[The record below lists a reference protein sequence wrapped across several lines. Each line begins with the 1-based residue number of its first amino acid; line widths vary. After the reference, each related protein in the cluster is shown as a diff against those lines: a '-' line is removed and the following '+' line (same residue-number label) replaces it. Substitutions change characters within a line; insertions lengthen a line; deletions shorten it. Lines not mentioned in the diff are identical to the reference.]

1 MMLFDKEFEFVGKH
15 ATYCRALKD
24 EISLF
29 STFRETYM
37 ISAIVGFLY
46 GAKSEKD
53 TTEKVNPASI
63 LPSELAKQRLNLRN
77 IYRYIMLLE
86 ETEGFSIDDYK
97 ARTFKDDAEDED
109 PEKIKRN
116 MEIFNSYVLGGIEI
130 LYDRFKDCDSK
141 KNVVNVLNEFL
152 EDFVTDN
159 ELNRE

>member
-1 MMLFDKEFEFVGKH
+1 MLFDKEFEFVGKH
-15 ATYCRALKD
+15 ATYCRALRD

-53 TTEKVNPASI
+53 TTEKVPTASI
-63 LPSELAKQRLNLRN
+63 FPNDFTKQRSNLRN

-86 ETEGFSIDDYK
+86 ETKGFSIDDYK
-97 ARTFKDDAEDED
+97 SRTFKDDADDED
-109 PEKIKRN
+109 PEKVKKN

-130 LYDRFKDCDSK
+130 LYNKFKDCNSK
-141 KNVVNVLNEFL
+141 KDTVNALNDFL
-152 EDFVTDN
+152 DDFVKDN
-159 ELNRE
+159 KFQV

>member
-1 MMLFDKEFEFVGKH
+1 MLFDKEYEFVGKH

-29 STFRETYM
+29 STFREAYM

-46 GAKSEKD
+46 GTKSEKD
-53 TTEKVNPASI
+53 TTVKVNPASI

-86 ETEGFSIDDYK
+86 ETDGFSIEDYK
-97 ARTFKDDAEDED
+97 SRTFKDDSDDEE
-109 PEKIKRN
+109 PEKVKNN

-130 LYDRFKDCDSK
+130 LYNKFKDCNSK
-141 KNVVNVLNEFL
+141 KDTVNMLNEF
-152 EDFVTDN
+152 
-159 ELNRE
+159 